1 MLNSLK
7 KPTAAPA
14 KKPLTQAQRAEA
26 VAAAVAA
33 AEAAQA
39 KKNGA
44 KTPAASAT
52 AASKTPAKASASS
65 DKPKEAKEAKD
76 TNGASS
82 EEAAKEE
89 ENGEDDKDDG
99 EEEEKAEKGQS
110 GEAKAAMK
118 NMTGYQPE
126 VERSGVDSTKL
137 EKAMSLLTD
146 VGKKQKAEKAA
157 AHKEVEKVTLT
168 KEDVELV
175 MAEFELTKPVAE
187 KYLKEHGGNVIKTLD
202 ALVLA

>member
-7 KPTAAPA
+7 KPTAAPV

-44 KTPAASAT
+44 KAPTPV
-52 AASKTPAKASASS
+52 AASKTAAKAPASS
-65 DKPKEAKEAKD
+65 EKTKDAKDAKD
-76 TNGASS
+76 TNGANS
-82 EEAAKEE
+82 EEASAKEE
-89 ENGEDDKDDG
+89 ENGAEDDKDDA
-99 EEEEKAEKGQS
+99 EEEEKAEKGTS

-157 AHKEVEKVTLT
+157 AQKEVEKVTLA

-175 MAEFELTKPVAE
+175 MSEFELTKPVAE